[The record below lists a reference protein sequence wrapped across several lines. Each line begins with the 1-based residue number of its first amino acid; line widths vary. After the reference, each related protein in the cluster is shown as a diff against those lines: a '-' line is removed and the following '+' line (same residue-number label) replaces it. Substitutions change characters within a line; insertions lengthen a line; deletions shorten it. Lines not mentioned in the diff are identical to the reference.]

1 MVDLKNEESR
11 QSPPQNRNIK
21 SSEYIYSD
29 ENGNLCDGVRIHPEF
44 ETLIYPLAREEYFDL
59 EESLKAKGC
68 LDPVKVW
75 KGYIVDGHHRRKIC
89 EEENIPYEVI
99 DMDFDDEWAVKLWM
113 LNNQLGRRNLTDVA
127 RIEYASMRVDIIR
140 GVAQRNQEASRFGQ
154 KEERSLDGL
163 PHKTRRTLERRSE
176 KQRALVNNAIARNA
190 GVSASNV
197 DRYNY
202 IKRHADEETL
212 KNLREGKLIPFGKKN
227 KKKKLSI
234 GSVYRDLK
242 AKEKKNRIAPEELE
256 EEMQGV
262 SMSSEDPRQTSFSER
277 RKNYLNNIAT
287 EQPKEPQVKA
297 VPTKDLSTEDVFT
310 RIITHPIDELP
321 RFVDPDTIDVIITEP
336 PCKEEDIDLFDKLG
350 DFARH
355 ALKDGGICVAI
366 CGNRFLPDFIEML
379 RAHLDY
385 VWTGSFKATQREYG
399 LPSGTVTAT
408 WNPVLIFSKGETNLK
423 SFEDVF
429 DSLEH
434 LVGEMSY
441 QGETICDP
449 FCGEGSIGEVCLEK
463 KRSFVGSDI
472 DSEKTLALKE
482 TLQPKSS

>member
-1 MVDLKNEESR
+1 MVDLKNEEPR
-11 QSPPQNRNIK
+11 QSTPQNRNIK

-29 ENGNLCDGVRIHPEF
+29 ENGNLCNGVRIHPEF

-68 LDPVKVW
+68 LDPIKVW
-75 KGYIVDGHHRRKIC
+75 KGYIVDGHHRHKIC
-89 EEENIPYEVI
+89 EEKNIPYEVL
-99 DMDFDDEWAVKLWM
+99 DMDFDEEWQVKKWM
-113 LNNQLGRRNLTDVA
+113 IDNQLGRRNLTDVA

-140 GVAQRNQEASRFGQ
+140 GVAQCNQEASRFQ
-154 KEERSLDGL
+154 KGNDLSKLDS
-163 PHKTRRTLERRSE
+163 KTRRTLERRSE
-176 KQRALVNNAIARNA
+176 KQRALVNNAVARNA

-202 IKRHADEETL
+202 IKRHADDETL
-212 KNLREGKLIPFGKKN
+212 KNLREGKLVPFGKKG

-242 AKEKKNRIAPEELE
+242 AKEKKNRMAPEELE

-262 SMSSEDPRQTSFSER
+262 STSTGEDPRQTSFSER
-277 RKNYLNNIAT
+277 RKNNFNSVVT

-297 VPTKDLSTEDVFT
+297 VPRKDLSTQDIFR
-310 RIITHPIDELP
+310 RIVTHPIDELH

-366 CGNRFLPDFIEML
+366 CGNRYFIDFAEML

-385 VWTGSFKATQREYG
+385 VWMGNLKAIQREYE
-399 LPSGTVTAT
+399 LPGGTVTAT
-408 WNPVLIFSKGETNLK
+408 WNPVLIFSKGETSLK
-423 SFEDVF
+423 PFEDGF
-429 DSLEH
+429 DSLEN
-434 LVGEMSY
+434 LVEALTY

-472 DSEKTLALKE
+472 DVEKTLALKE
-482 TLQPKSS
+482 ILQSKKA